1 MKTII
6 LLDKFF
12 QEMFCYF
19 AIIHIIKLLSISY
32 IYGKNQFAVNTEFAS
47 DNLAVSITVE
57 NYEEMN

>member
-32 IYGKNQFAVNTEFAS
+32 IYGKNQFAVCW
-47 DNLAVSITVE
+47 VVE
-57 NYEEMN
+57 EEAHRPQSEIDCAE